1 MSQNSG
7 QAITAGTVMVSLPI
21 DTVRSSLHNSR
32 LAPTVQQSNLSSL
45 VHGGGAKPD
54 DGFGVGGGTM
64 AGGVV
69 LLPDFDEGTEVA
81 LPDLVEEGDV
91 VGDLVGDFVGEVV
104 GGAVGEVVGELVGE
118 GVGGYVLLDL
128 EDGQS
133 QELQSGDE
141 FHWYQ
146 SSLPDQ
152 VAFPLVDGFHWYQSS
167 LPDQVAFPL
176 LPLLHAFQAPLLP
189 LLPLLQAFHAPLL
202 PLLPLLQAF
211 QAPLLPLLPLLQA
224 FHAPLLPLLPLLQAF
239 QAPLLPLLPLLQ
251 AFEAPLFPL
260 FPLFPE
266 EPPQLCQSSVAPHD
280 QSSEPHSRPL
290 IVTSWPSLA
299 SRSKGHILNADGN
312 LFLFN

>member
-32 LAPTVQQSNLSSL
+32 LAPTVQQSNLWSL
-45 VHGGGAKPD
+45 VHGGGAKAD
-54 DGFGVGGGTM
+54 VGFGVGGRTV

-81 LPDLVEEGDV
+81 LPDLVEKGDV

-104 GGAVGEVVGELVGE
+104 GKAVGKVVGEVVGE

-152 VAFPLVDGFHWYQSS
+152 VTFPLLDGFHWYQSS

-176 LPLLHAFQAPLLP
+176 LPLLQAFQ
-189 LLPLLQAFHAPLL
+189 APLL

-224 FHAPLLPLLPLLQAF
+224 F
-239 QAPLLPLLPLLQ
+239 QAPLLPL
-251 AFEAPLFPL
+251 
-260 FPLFPE
+260 FPE
-266 EPPQLCQSSVAPHD
+266 EPLQLCQSSVAPHD

-290 IVTSWPSLA
+290 MTTSWPSFA

>member
-1 MSQNSG
+1 MIGLFSQKRHSMSQNSG

-45 VHGGGAKPD
+45 VHGGGAKAD
-54 DGFGVGGGTM
+54 VGFGVGGGTM

-81 LPDLVEEGDV
+81 LPDLVEKGDV

-104 GGAVGEVVGELVGE
+104 GKAVGEVVGEV
-118 GVGGYVLLDL
+118 VGGFVLLDF

-152 VAFPLVDGFHWYQSS
+152 VAFPLLDGLHWYQSS
-167 LPDQVAFPL
+167 LPDQVAF
-176 LPLLHAFQAPLLP
+176 
-189 LLPLLQAFHAPLL
+189 
-202 PLLPLLQAF
+202 
-211 QAPLLPLLPLLQA
+211 
-224 FHAPLLPLLPLLQAF
+224 PLLPLLQAF

-251 AFEAPLFPL
+251 AFEAPL

-290 IVTSWPSLA
+290 IATSRPSLA

>member
-32 LAPTVQQSNLSSL
+32 LAPTVQQSNLWSL
-45 VHGGGAKPD
+45 VHGGGAKAD
-54 DGFGVGGGTM
+54 VGFGVGGRTV

-81 LPDLVEEGDV
+81 LKSEKGDV

-104 GGAVGEVVGELVGE
+104 GKAVGKVVGEVVGE

-152 VAFPLVDGFHWYQSS
+152 VTFPLLDGFHWYQSSLPDQVTFPLLDGLNWNQSS

-176 LPLLHAFQAPLLP
+176 LPLLQAFQ
-189 LLPLLQAFHAPLL
+189 APLL

-224 FHAPLLPLLPLLQAF
+224 F
-239 QAPLLPLLPLLQ
+239 QAPLLPL
-251 AFEAPLFPL
+251 
-260 FPLFPE
+260 FPE
-266 EPPQLCQSSVAPHD
+266 EPLQLCQSSVAPHD

-290 IVTSWPSLA
+290 MTTSWPSFA

-312 LFLFN
+312 LFLFTVAG

>member
-45 VHGGGAKPD
+45 VHGGGAKAD
-54 DGFGVGGGTM
+54 VGFGVGGGTM

-81 LPDLVEEGDV
+81 LPDLVETGDV

-104 GGAVGEVVGELVGE
+104 GGF
-118 GVGGYVLLDL
+118 VLLDL

-152 VAFPLVDGFHWYQSS
+152 VAFPLLDGLHWYQSS
-167 LPDQVAFPL
+167 LPDQVAF
-176 LPLLHAFQAPLLP
+176 
-189 LLPLLQAFHAPLL
+189 

-224 FHAPLLPLLPLLQAF
+224 FQAPLLPLFPEEPLQLCQSSVAPHDQSSEP

-251 AFEAPLFPL
+251 AFEAPL

-290 IVTSWPSLA
+290 IATSWPSFA

-312 LFLFN
+312 SFLFN